1 MDETDKHIIRMLE
14 KDGRIS
20 YEKMGKELGMTG
32 VAVKK
37 RVKRLMDGKTVSI
50 CSQLNTRALG
60 YYLNMVLLEVDNEAH
75 MGCITSVF
83 ERCPRVISMF
93 KGLGRYNLIALTLA
107 EDRATLE
114 SELMG
119 SCSLRSKEGIRR
131 SEVIQLEDALPT
143 PFLSVRSRLATREG
157 EEAPCGVLCGA
168 CYRYKEGRC
177 LGCPATRFYR
187 GDL

>member
-1 MDETDKHIIRMLE
+1 MDEIDRHIIRRLE

-20 YEKMGKELGMTG
+20 YEQLGKELDITG

-37 RVKRLMDGKTVSI
+37 RVKKLIDGKTISI

-60 YYLNMVLLEVDNEAH
+60 YYLNMVLLEVDNETH
-75 MGCITSVF
+75 MRSITSVF

-93 KGLGRYNLIALTLA
+93 KGLGRFNLIALTLA

-119 SCSLRSKEGIRR
+119 SCSLRSKEGIRK
-131 SEVIQLEDALPT
+131 SEVIQLEGGLPS
-143 PFLSVRSRLATREG
+143 PFLPVRSSLATKDG
-157 EEAPCGVLCGA
+157 EETPCGVFCGT
-168 CYRYKEGRC
+168 CDRYQKGQC